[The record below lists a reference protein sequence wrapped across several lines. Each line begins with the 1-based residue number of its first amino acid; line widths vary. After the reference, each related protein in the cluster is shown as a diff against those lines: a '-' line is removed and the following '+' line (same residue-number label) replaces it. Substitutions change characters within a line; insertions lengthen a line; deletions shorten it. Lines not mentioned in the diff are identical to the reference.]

1 MLSTEEIVDLYNQRR
16 NALGPIHDQMRK
28 VRELANGDIILPL
41 NELDQNAKS
50 SVANLLNIGLDQMSM
65 RVASTMPTPYFPPI
79 REGVELQKKNARLR
93 KQAMLAMWDHNR
105 MSMKLRRR
113 ARHLLGYSQSA
124 VMLKPDFKTLMPT
137 WHVRNPLDTFAAPVD
152 DPDNPLPENCIFSY
166 RVSASYLIKK

>member
-1 MLSTEEIVDLYNQRR
+1 MLSTEEIVELYNQRR
-16 NALGPIHDQMRK
+16 NALGPVHDQMRK

-65 RVASTMPTPYFPPI
+65 RVSSTMPSPYFPPI

-93 KQAMLAMWDHNR
+93 KQAMMSMWDHNR
-105 MSMKLRRR
+105 MQMKMRRR

-124 VMLKPDFKTLMPT
+124 VMIRPDFKTMMPV
-137 WHVRNPLDTFAAPVD
+137 WQVRNPLDTFAAPVD
-152 DPDNPLPENCIFSY
+152 DPDNPVPDDCIFTY
-166 RVSASYLIKK
+166 RVTAQC